1 MILAGDDV
9 TRKKP
14 DPLIYNMARER
25 LGLSADRCIVVED
38 SMVGLRAA
46 VAAGMKCII
55 TPTTSTASAD
65 FMGEGATAVV
75 PALAGDGYRVSG
87 VQGAQGDWRTG
98 MRGSVF
104 QTAAFT
110 CVLITAAAAA
120 AALQVTINDL
130 FAKDFWTGET
140 APDIRLPTQN

>member
-75 PALAGDGYRVSG
+75 PALAGDGYRVSSG
-87 VQGAQGDWRTG
+87 QGAPGLGNRAGELTWDAQYFRQPQCYYCCCCCCCYAGHHQRPVLQGLLDR
-98 MRGSVF
+98 RD
-104 QTAAFT
+104 
-110 CVLITAAAAA
+110 C
-120 AALQVTINDL
+120 
-130 FAKDFWTGET
+130 
-140 APDIRLPTQN
+140 P